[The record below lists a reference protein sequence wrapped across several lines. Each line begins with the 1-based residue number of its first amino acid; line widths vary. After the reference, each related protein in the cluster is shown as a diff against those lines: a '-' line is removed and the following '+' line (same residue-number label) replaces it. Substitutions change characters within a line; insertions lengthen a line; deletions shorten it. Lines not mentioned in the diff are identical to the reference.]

1 VLSLSQD
8 WAHGGYMMVPKFV
21 PEQRTAATASSSFG
35 PDNNWYIDSGTTDH
49 ITGELDKL
57 TIHDAY
63 TSSDQIRVVN
73 GVGMEISYIGTS
85 IIPIPSHNLL
95 LNNVHHVPTANKNLI
110 SIHKFTLDNVH

>member
-1 VLSLSQD
+1 
-8 WAHGGYMMVPKFV
+8 MMVPKFV

-49 ITGELDKL
+49 IIGELDKL

-63 TSSDQIRVVN
+63 TSSDQIHVVN
-73 GVGMEISYIGTS
+73 EVGMEISYIVTS

-95 LNNVHHVPTANKNLI
+95 LNNVHHVKILYLFTSLLLI
-110 SIHKFTLDNVH
+110 MFIEFHPFYFLIKD